1 MMSFS
6 EKEEKYPVINPQFKR
21 PTNFPFPH
29 IWHRFQVTSINED
42 VIYQLR
48 VQDLTP
54 ERYEEILTLFQEQFY
69 PDEPTFKCL
78 NLKPEALSDC
88 IKSRL
93 KFKLEAMKQH
103 ISLVVLLDHNKTL
116 KAKIVG
122 AEILYVVSKNDPP
135 IAITM
140 YLK

>member
-69 PDEPTFKCL
+69 PDEPTFK
-78 NLKPEALSDC
+78 
-88 IKSRL
+88 
-93 KFKLEAMKQH
+93 Q
-103 ISLVVLLDHNKTL
+103 V
-116 KAKIVG
+116 
-122 AEILYVVSKNDPP
+122 
-135 IAITM
+135 
-140 YLK
+140 